1 MVATEAAATVK
12 PAVDVPAR
20 TFTEAGT
27 FTKALFD
34 DNATTD
40 PLAGAGAEIVTVH
53 VALAPDSILAG
64 EHVTL
69 DTAAAVTVSDAVAVV
84 PFSEAVSVAD

>member
-40 PLAGAGAEIVTVH
+40 PLAGAGAEIVTVQ
-53 VALAPDSILAG
+53 VELAPETTVAG
-64 EHVTL
+64 EHVRF
-69 DTAAAVTVSDAVAVV
+69 DTAVAVTVSGALAVDA
-84 PFSEAVSVAD
+84 FSEAVSVAI

>member
-1 MVATEAAATVK
+1 MAVNVAVEAPASTV
-12 PAVDVPAR
+12 
-20 TFTEAGT
+20 TEAGT
-27 FTKALFD
+27 LTEALLED
-34 DNATTD
+34 SATVE